1 MPLEATVVCL
11 DGSEFMRNGDYAP
24 NRLDAMK
31 DCASLLVDAKF
42 AMNPESSVGVV
53 ASGFALGPKSLCSC
67 SPADSAINPLNA
79 CSSLA
84 IQNTG
89 SDFPFCASL
98 QVAALSLKHRRNK
111 NGQARVVLFC
121 GSPIADSEEQMVKTA
136 KNLKKNNIAVD
147 VVSLGE
153 QEANEAKLQA
163 FFAAVQKGNLCS
175 LVVCPPGVLVS
186 DVVTNSPIFQG
197 TPEEGEEGA
206 PRPRAGGGGG
216 GMGGAGATFAEYGG
230 VDPSLDPEM
239 ALALRASME
248 EERARLANLALGDAP
263 GAVEAAAPP
272 PVAAA
277 NDDGG
282 GGGDEEEA
290 MLAEAI
296 LLSMKGEEGAG
307 AGGEA
312 QDEEDE
318 DDEARQ
324 LALAMAMSQE
334 EEEGGAQP
342 EEEKPFLDP
351 QYVNQ
356 LLEGLE
362 GIDTNDPAI
371 QALLQQQQQQP
382 PPSEPNSKKPRKEE
396 ED

>member
-98 QVAALSLKHRRNK
+98 QVAALTLKHRRNK

-153 QEANEAKLQA
+153 QDANEAKLQA
-163 FFAAVQKGNLCS
+163 FFSAVQKGNLCS

-197 TPEEGEEGA
+197 TPEEGEEGV
-206 PRPRAGGGGG
+206 PRPHVG
-216 GMGGAGATFAEYGG
+216 GMGAGASFAEYGG

-248 EERARLANLALGDAP
+248 EERARLANLALGDP
-263 GAVEAAAPP
+263 AVVTAPP
-272 PVAAA
+272 PAVVETVASVQA
-277 NDDGG
+277 D
-282 GGGDEEEA
+282 DEEEA

-296 LLSMKGEEGAG
+296 LLSMKGEG
-307 AGGEA
+307 GGEE
-312 QDEEDE
+312 EEDE

-334 EEEGGAQP
+334 EEEEGAQAGK

-362 GIDTNDPAI
+362 GIDKNDPAI
-371 QALLQQQQQQP
+371 QALLQQQP
-382 PPSEPNSKKPRKEE
+382 PEPNAKKPRKEDQE
-396 ED
+396 EN